1 MTEGHPPMADDRH
14 GETKMNAPQTLAERA
29 AAIESA
35 YPAKA
40 LASLCRQHGFTG
52 DENRYTCT
60 TEKGEHLTGKRALA
74 YWLAAASPDF
84 IPEAPEQQT
93 ARRAA
98 PTLQPTAAA
107 AQLLEIVQGLAG
119 ASLNEDRVREI
130 AQEVAQAIDRPAPI
144 LLQLSDNKPARQLP
158 DEHRHPMF
166 EKVCRLVSAGVNVM
180 LFGSAGT
187 GKSHL
192 AEQVAKALDLD
203 YGALHCT
210 AGASESQLLGWL
222 LPVGEGGAFR
232 YVPAQFS
239 RLYKQ
244 GRALFLID
252 EMDAAD
258 PNFLMVLNGALAN
271 GHLHVPQN
279 IEEPSVSKG
288 ERFSILAACN
298 TYGTGGDL
306 IFAGRNQ
313 LDGATLDRFYI
324 VHIDYDQSLERAITG
339 RPAKP
344 RKEWQAAPTDPQ
356 SVAADV
362 RALADW
368 LDLIRSKAQAAKL
381 RRIVSTRAYMKAA
394 AARAAG
400 IPAEEIRADLL
411 AGWTRD
417 ELAKVA

>member
-1 MTEGHPPMADDRH
+1 
-14 GETKMNAPQTLAERA
+14 MNAPQTLAERA

-35 YPAKA
+35 YAAKP
-40 LASLCRQHGFTG
+40 LAALCRQHGFTG
-52 DENRYTCT
+52 DDARFT
-60 TEKGEHLTGKRALA
+60 TTDESGNTLTGKRALA
-74 YWLAAASPDF
+74 HWLACAEPDF
-84 IPEAPEQQT
+84 IPDAPEPQQM
-93 ARRAA
+93 ASRRAERPKPDDA
-98 PTLQPTAAA
+98 ATLDALRRLLG
-107 AQLLEIVQGLAG
+107 AQMDE
-119 ASLNEDRVREI
+119 ERVREI
-130 AQEVAQAIDRPAPI
+130 AEEVARSIDRQAPV
-144 LLQLSDNKPARQLP
+144 LMQLADNKPARQLP

-222 LPVGEGGAFR
+222 LPVGEAGAFR
-232 YVPAQFS
+232 YVPAQFAK
-239 RLYKQ
+239 LYKK
-244 GRALFLID
+244 GSALFLID

-271 GHLHVPQN
+271 GHLHIPQN
-279 IEEPSVSKG
+279 IEEPSTAKG

-298 TYGTGGDL
+298 TYGTGSDL
-306 IFAGRNQ
+306 LFAGRNQ
-313 LDGATLDRFYI
+313 LDAATLDRFYI

-417 ELAKVA
+417 EFAKVA